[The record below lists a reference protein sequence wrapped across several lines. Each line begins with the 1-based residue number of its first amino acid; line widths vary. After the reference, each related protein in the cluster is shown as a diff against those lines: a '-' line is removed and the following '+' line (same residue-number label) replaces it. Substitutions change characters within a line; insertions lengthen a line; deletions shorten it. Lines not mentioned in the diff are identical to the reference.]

1 MSYLDFLGLVTIA
14 GYLLT
19 LALIPVVL
27 LARPKQPVSTVAWIM
42 AIVNLPFVGPLLFL
56 VFGINRV
63 ERRAAR
69 KQQAT
74 SIIHRSL
81 PELTQYQL
89 IPGEAQDPRQVRL
102 MRLATRVAETAPMH
116 GNRIEVLD
124 DTIRT
129 LAYIE
134 EAIRSA
140 KRTLHLEYYIWQPDK
155 TGTRIRDLL
164 IQKAREGVAV
174 RFLYDGIGSL
184 RLSRRFL
191 QPMRDAGIQVASFLP
206 GANLH
211 ERWSINL
218 RSHRKIVI
226 VDGLIGFTGGMNIGD
241 EYIGKDPNLGFWRD
255 THLRLYGP
263 VVLQLQQV
271 FAEDWFY
278 ATGEELTQPE
288 NFPPPNETGTVVAQ
302 VVAGE
307 PAGDSHS
314 FHAILFAAINEAR
327 EQLLL
332 TTSYFVPTEP
342 LVAALEAAALRGVR
356 VRLMLPAKSDHP
368 STVFAAHSYYELL
381 LRSGVEI
388 YEYGRGLMH
397 AKTLAVDD
405 DWSMI
410 GSPNFDARSLLLNF
424 EIAVITY
431 DSRTTLELVEQFQK
445 DLKYAKRV
453 ELEPWLKRSAI
464 ERLPESICR
473 LFAPVL

>member
-1 MSYLDFLGLVTIA
+1 MSNSDLVWIATTA

-42 AIVNLPFVGPLLFL
+42 AIVNLPIFGALLFV

-63 ERRAAR
+63 GRRAAR
-69 KQQAT
+69 KQQASRT
-74 SIIHRSL
+74 ILRAL

-89 IPGEAQDPRQVRL
+89 IPGEAHHPRHVRL
-102 MRLATRVAETAPMH
+102 MRLATRVAESAPTH
-116 GNRIEVLD
+116 GNRVEVLD
-124 DTIRT
+124 DTVRT
-129 LAYIE
+129 LALIE
-134 EAIRSA
+134 EAIKSA
-140 KRTLHLEYYIWQPDK
+140 KQTLHLEYYIWQPDK
-155 TGTRIRDLL
+155 TGTRVRDLL
-164 IQKAREGVAV
+164 IQKAKEGVTV
-174 RFLYDGIGSL
+174 RFLYDAIGSL

-191 QPMRDAGIQVASFLP
+191 QPMLDAGIKVASFLP
-206 GANLH
+206 GTSFH

-226 VDGLIGFTGGMNIGD
+226 VDGLVGFTGGMNIGD

-255 THLRLYGP
+255 THLRLNGP

-278 ATGEELTQPE
+278 ATNEELTQPDI
-288 NFPPPNETGTVVAQ
+288 FPPPNENGTVVAQ

-314 FHAILFAAINEAR
+314 FHSIMFAAINEAR
-327 EQLLL
+327 EQVLL

-342 LVAALEAAALRGVR
+342 LFAALEAAALRGVR

-368 STVFAAHSYYELL
+368 STLYAARSYYELL

-397 AKTLAVDD
+397 SKTLTIDG
-405 DWSMI
+405 DWSLI

-431 DSRTTLELVEQFQK
+431 DSRTALQLYEQFER
-445 DLKYAKRV
+445 DVKYSKRV
-453 ELEPWLKRSAI
+453 ELEPWLRRSAI
-464 ERLPESICR
+464 ERLPESVCR